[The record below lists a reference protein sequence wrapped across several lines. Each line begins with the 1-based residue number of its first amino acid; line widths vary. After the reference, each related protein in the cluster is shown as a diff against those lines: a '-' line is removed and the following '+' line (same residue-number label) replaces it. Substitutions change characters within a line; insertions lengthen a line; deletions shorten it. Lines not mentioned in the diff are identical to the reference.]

1 MSVINQN
8 NSFAMTRETLISVEQ
23 ISRDY
28 GDYRAVDNV
37 SFTVERGDVLG
48 FLGPNGAGKTTTM
61 QIISGVLTA
70 TAGTVSIAGFD
81 ILDFPRQAKAHLGF
95 LPEVPPLYT
104 DLSVDE
110 YLAFAARLRGITRS
124 RVAAAVEH
132 SKQRCGLNGTGRRLI
147 GNLSRGFQQRVSI
160 AQAIIHTPAVIILDE
175 PTGGLD
181 PIQIHEIRQLIRQ
194 LGEEHAILLSTHI
207 LPEVQTVCNRVIII
221 HEGRLVLDKHL
232 DRLHE
237 DSGKNTV
244 RAAFRRP
251 PSPETLQAI
260 AGVNT
265 VDRIGEQ
272 TFLIDLDPE
281 SDALDVI
288 LQRTVNSCWG
298 LYELIPH
305 TDSLEET
312 FLRLTLGEE
321 DRVNAPGD
329 VA

>member
-1 MSVINQN
+1 
-8 NSFAMTRETLISVEQ
+8 MTRETLITVEQ
-23 ISRDY
+23 ITRDY
-28 GDYRAVDNV
+28 GNYRAVDNV

-61 QIISGVLTA
+61 QIISGVLAA
-70 TAGTVSIAGFD
+70 TTGTVSIVGFD
-81 ILDFPRQAKAHLGF
+81 ILDFPRQAKSHLGF

-104 DLSVDE
+104 DLTVDE

-124 RVAAAVEH
+124 KMSGAVEN
-132 SKQRCGLNGTGRRLI
+132 SKQRCGLNDTGKRLI

-160 AQAIIHTPAVIILDE
+160 AQAIIHSPAVLILDE

-181 PIQIHEIRQLIRQ
+181 PIQIHEIRQLIRE
-194 LGEEHAILLSTHI
+194 LGNKHGVILSTHI

-237 DSGKNTV
+237 DSRKNTI
-244 RAAFRRP
+244 RAAFKRP
-251 PSPETLQAI
+251 PSPETLHSISGIKSLDQ
-260 AGVNT
+260 VN
-265 VDRIGEQ
+265 EH

-281 SDALDVI
+281 SQALEVL
-288 LQRTVNSCWG
+288 LQRAVNSCWG
-298 LYELIPH
+298 LYELIPD

-312 FLRLTLGEE
+312 FLQLTLGEE
-321 DRVNAPGD
+321 DNIKAPGKT
-329 VA
+329 A